1 VDDMY
6 EIAAAL
12 EMVHRRETLIGKV
25 RNKGAMALEIAPS
38 KLTATLVNQ
47 YLEVKE
53 RNLI

>member
-1 VDDMY
+1 
-6 EIAAAL
+6 
-12 EMVHRRETLIGKV
+12 VHRRETLIGKV

-53 RNLI
+53 RNLILPPPPSYTHPRLA

>member
-1 VDDMY
+1 MY
-6 EIAAAL
+6 EIAAAQ